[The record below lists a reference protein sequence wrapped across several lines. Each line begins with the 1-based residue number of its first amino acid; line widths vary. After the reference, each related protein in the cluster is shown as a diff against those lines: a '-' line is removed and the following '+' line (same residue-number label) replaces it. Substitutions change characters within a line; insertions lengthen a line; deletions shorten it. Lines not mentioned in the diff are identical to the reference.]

1 LRALL
6 LELIDNINTNSKE
19 GTKMFNDN
27 LERERKKAG
36 LTQEELATELHVVR
50 QTISKWEKGL
60 SVPDSISLEKMSEI
74 FEVSIENLLDSTED
88 VNAKLNQK
96 DILEQL
102 AIFNEQNAEKQ
113 RAKNRIKKRCRR
125 LGIVVIGALAIL
137 WLSLFSIDIIRLKGN
152 EDISKRPIVTTYL
165 EGYASEYMYYES
177 IGYTVYYN
185 LTGNAQF
192 VSGEIRVLGIPLII
206 WE

>member
-1 LRALL
+1 
-6 LELIDNINTNSKE
+6 
-19 GTKMFNDN
+19 MFNDN
-27 LERERKKAG
+27 LKRERKKAG

-74 FEVSIENLLDSTED
+74 FEVSIANLLDSTED

-113 RAKNRIKKRCRR
+113 RTKNRIKKRCRR
-125 LGIVVIGALAIL
+125 LGIVVIGALVIL
-137 WLSLFSIDIIRLKGN
+137 WLSLFSIDIVRLKGN

-165 EGYASEYMYYES
+165 EGYAPEYMYYES

-185 LTGNAQF
+185 LTGDAQF

>member
-1 LRALL
+1 
-6 LELIDNINTNSKE
+6 
-19 GTKMFNDN
+19 M
-27 LERERKKAG
+27 
-36 LTQEELATELHVVR
+36 
-50 QTISKWEKGL
+50 
-60 SVPDSISLEKMSEI
+60 
-74 FEVSIENLLDSTED
+74 
-88 VNAKLNQK
+88 
-96 DILEQL
+96 EQL

>member
-1 LRALL
+1 
-6 LELIDNINTNSKE
+6 
-19 GTKMFNDN
+19 MFNDN

>member
-1 LRALL
+1 
-6 LELIDNINTNSKE
+6 
-19 GTKMFNDN
+19 MFNDN
-27 LERERKKAG
+27 LKRERKKAG
-36 LTQEELATELHVVR
+36 LTQEDLASELHVVR

-74 FEVSIENLLDSTED
+74 FEVSVANLLDSTED
-88 VNAKLNQK
+88 VNAKINQE

-102 AIFNEQNAEKQ
+102 VIFNEQNAEKI
-113 RAKNRIKKRCRR
+113 RTKNRIKKRVKR
-125 LGIVVIGALAIL
+125 LGIVVIGVLVIL
-137 WLSLFSIDIIRLKGN
+137 WLGLLSIDIVRLKGN

-165 EGYASEYMYYES
+165 EGYAPERMYYES

-185 LTGNAQF
+185 LTGDAQF
-192 VSGEIRVLGIPLII
+192 KSGEIRVLGIPLIN